1 MHDENTGQKAKRHQL
16 GPGIGTH
23 TPPPYT
29 PDTETTSEKRT
40 QKLLR
45 PAVASEPPWD
55 RGSGSA
61 SRGSRQRTCENQTSW
76 GRAGRAR
83 ELITFLFSMQATQ
96 RQKRSLEEVHWT
108 PRQYTHMAS
117 SCCSF
122 FFVFLRA
129 HTRTHMAV
137 TVGAHTHAHTF
148 RTQKYHM
155 KLETSEKFLLLLLFI
170 IYYYFLWFLAQQSS
184 SKWWWRWWC
193 GQDRRSVTSDRQ
205 KPIIIINNII
215 IIIISSAVN
224 GLL

>member
-1 MHDENTGQKAKRHQL
+1 M
-16 GPGIGTH
+16 
-23 TPPPYT
+23 
-29 PDTETTSEKRT
+29 
-40 QKLLR
+40 
-45 PAVASEPPWD
+45 ASEPPRDW
-55 RGSGSA
+55 GSCSA

-76 GRAGRAR
+76 GRAGRAG

-108 PRQYTHMAS
+108 PRQYTHIAP
-117 SCCSF
+117 SCCS

-137 TVGAHTHAHTF
+137 TVGAHTHAHTHF
-148 RTQKYHM
+148 VHRNITWNLKHLKSFYYYYY
-155 KLETSEKFLLLLLFI
+155 LLFI
-170 IYYYFLWFLAQQSS
+170 IFLWFLAQQSS

-205 KPIIIINNII
+205 KPIIIIIIINNII
-215 IIIISSAVN
+215 NIISSAVN